1 MGPGPIQIRVKIK
14 KNRIGTI
21 RYLGH
26 MDKSGQKN
34 LVYLGLG
41 NIKKKSFATLLIS
54 LPHEKDGGIRDPRTA
69 RLSLVG
75 MPCDDSGQNFFEIL
89 KNWIF
94 QQDVMTE

>member
-1 MGPGPIQIRVKIK
+1 MRNGPLLGPGPIQIRVKIK

-41 NIKKKSFATLLIS
+41 NIQKIICNTLIAIW
-54 LPHEKDGGIRDPRTA
+54 KG
-69 RLSLVG
+69 
-75 MPCDDSGQNFFEIL
+75 
-89 KNWIF
+89 
-94 QQDVMTE
+94 

>member
-1 MGPGPIQIRVKIK
+1 MRIFVIVHECVKMRNGPILGPEPIQIRVKIK

-41 NIKKKSFATLLIS
+41 NI
-54 LPHEKDGGIRDPRTA
+54 
-69 RLSLVG
+69 
-75 MPCDDSGQNFFEIL
+75 Q
-89 KNWIF
+89 KNHL
-94 QQDVMTE
+94 QQS

>member
-1 MGPGPIQIRVKIK
+1 MNVLKFLRNGLLLGPEPIQIRLKIK

-41 NIKKKSFATLLIS
+41 NIQK
-54 LPHEKDGGIRDPRTA
+54 
-69 RLSLVG
+69 LV
-75 MPCDDSGQNFFEIL
+75 CTIL
-89 KNWIF
+89 DWIF
-94 QQDVMTE
+94 TLRAAD

>member
-1 MGPGPIQIRVKIK
+1 MRNGPLLGPGPIQIRVKIK

-41 NIKKKSFATLLIS
+41 NIQKIICNTHLQLIS
-54 LPHEKDGGIRDPRTA
+54 LPHEKDNCM
-69 RLSLVG
+69 RLA
-75 MPCDDSGQNFFEIL
+75 
-89 KNWIF
+89 K
-94 QQDVMTE
+94 

>member
-1 MGPGPIQIRVKIK
+1 MRNGPLLGPGPIQIRVKIK

-41 NIKKKSFATLLIS
+41 NIQKNHLQSTLNLIATS
-54 LPHEKDGGIRDPRTA
+54 NG
-69 RLSLVG
+69 
-75 MPCDDSGQNFFEIL
+75 
-89 KNWIF
+89 
-94 QQDVMTE
+94 

>member
-1 MGPGPIQIRVKIK
+1 MRNGPILGSGPIQIRVKIK

-41 NIKKKSFATLLIS
+41 NIQKIICNSGKLRLVIS
-54 LPHEKDGGIRDPRTA
+54 LPHERDGVIYV
-69 RLSLVG
+69 S
-75 MPCDDSGQNFFEIL
+75 NFFKL
-89 KNWIF
+89 KR
-94 QQDVMTE
+94 TGYSSRTS

>member
-1 MGPGPIQIRVKIK
+1 MRNGPLLGPGPIQIRVKIK

-41 NIKKKSFATLLIS
+41 NI
-54 LPHEKDGGIRDPRTA
+54 
-69 RLSLVG
+69 
-75 MPCDDSGQNFFEIL
+75 Q
-89 KNWIF
+89 KNHL
-94 QQDVMTE
+94 QQS